1 MNLEYIIHRRRR
13 DKKKPFLMCKQTLD
27 RFSDTLI
34 QKLHNHYINRV
45 RKKKTEKEKTGTAKE
60 CN

>member
-1 MNLEYIIHRRRR
+1 
-13 DKKKPFLMCKQTLD
+13 MCKQTLD

-45 RKKKTEKEKTGTAKE
+45 RKKKQRKKKQEQPRNATET
-60 CN
+60 